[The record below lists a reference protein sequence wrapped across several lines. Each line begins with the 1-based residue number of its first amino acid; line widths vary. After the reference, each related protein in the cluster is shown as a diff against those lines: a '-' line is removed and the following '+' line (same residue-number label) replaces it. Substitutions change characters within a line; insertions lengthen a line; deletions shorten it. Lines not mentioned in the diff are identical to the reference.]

1 MINQMWSYIDDIK
14 NINAL
19 QKPLRDIIEGNF
31 FKRIEESCCIKSCS
45 SGKSKVCAEKC
56 GTRF

>member
-1 MINQMWSYIDDIK
+1 MWSYIDDIK

-31 FKRIEESCCIKSCS
+31 FKRIEESWSIKSCLML
-45 SGKSKVCAEKC
+45 
-56 GTRF
+56 